1 MLFLSFMYFSFFIFF
16 INEMVS
22 DKHKN
27 KQSGEKNAE
36 SCLRPSRHFW
46 IFFFIFSLSSHH
58 FQFPPFFLRGFFYA
72 STFFIKKL
80 INRHWT
86 RDNMM
91 LKHIIYVSIFFSPLL
106 STGCCMC
113 LLNNVWLCHVMYK
126 EKKKSESEREW
137 AKYESH
143 KFLFPL
149 ESSHLAQRERER
161 EIYFFFSCFFFLV
174 RAF

>member
-1 MLFLSFMYFSFFIFF
+1 VTI
-16 INEMVS
+16 
-22 DKHKN
+22 
-27 KQSGEKNAE
+27 
-36 SCLRPSRHFW
+36 CLCC
-46 IFFFIFSLSSHH
+46 FSLSCISV
-58 FQFPPFFLRGFFYA
+58 FLFFLSMRWYRTNTKINSREKKMQKVAYDRRGISEYFFLYSVSRPTTFNFLRFFLRGFFYA

-126 EKKKSESEREW
+126 EKKKSESERV
-137 AKYESH
+137 S
-143 KFLFPL
+143 
-149 ESSHLAQRERER
+149 
-161 EIYFFFSCFFFLV
+161 EIWKS
-174 RAF
+174 